1 MSPRPLTLGVLLLA
15 TAACATTTP
24 GTGGEVAAQA
34 MSDTAFFTIDSTD
47 ARWVP
52 AGFGTLRQDDIALRL
67 GLPGVQVRVLPLD
80 ETVLRLLATD
90 SYRALHDIVENRR
103 DELLTIARRYNVRNP
118 SLWYVSFYGVQQ
130 DARFN
135 PTELTIATTSREHRP
150 IDLIPLTPGFGEQRL
165 QQRETQSAIILMEEI
180 DISQPV
186 IVQMDGVR
194 NRAWESTL
202 RVIERERALVRSRA
216 SGERAPTPGT

>member
-80 ETVLRLLATD
+80 ETVLRLLAPD

-194 NRAWESTL
+194 NRAW
-202 RVIERERALVRSRA
+202 
-216 SGERAPTPGT
+216 